1 VKRIL
6 AVLMLMTT
14 SAYAQDQPCTADALI
29 KAGLLLRFHVE
40 LKPTDPVDIDPQVK
54 ALPPVKALKG
64 NGHFD
69 VLEVTG
75 HYIKATYRM
84 RFLYAPIRGTCPLM
98 GQEIL
103 EVADPY

>member
-1 VKRIL
+1 
-6 AVLMLMTT
+6 MTT
-14 SAYAQDQPCTADALI
+14 SAYAQDQPCTADAII
-29 KAGLLLRFHVE
+29 KAGLLLRFHVG
-40 LKPTDPVDIDPQVK
+40 LKPSDPVDIDPQVK

-75 HYIKATYRM
+75 HNIKATYRM
-84 RFLYAPIRGTCPLM
+84 RFLYAPIRGSCLLM

-103 EVADPY
+103 EATDPY